1 MRIELGGKWV
11 LRSNS
16 SEFQLAVKGVTEKGE
31 PFENVEYHY
40 CDFDQLLQGLA
51 RRKILESKATT
62 FQELRDDLE
71 AVRAEIE
78 AIRKQFEFTVVKGKG
93 VK

>member
-51 RRKILESKATT
+51 RRKILE
-62 FQELRDDLE
+62 
-71 AVRAEIE
+71 
-78 AIRKQFEFTVVKGKG
+78 
-93 VK
+93 

>member
-1 MRIELGGKWV
+1 LRIELGGKWV

-31 PFENVEYHY
+31 QFENVEYHY

-78 AIRKQFEFTVVKGKG
+78 AIKKQFEFTVVKGKG
-93 VK
+93 AK

>member
-1 MRIELGGKWV
+1 MRIELGGKH
-11 LRSNS
+11 
-16 SEFQLAVKGVTEKGE
+16 E
-31 PFENVEYHY
+31 
-40 CDFDQLLQGLA
+40 LQ
-51 RRKILESKATT
+51 
-62 FQELRDDLE
+62 DDME